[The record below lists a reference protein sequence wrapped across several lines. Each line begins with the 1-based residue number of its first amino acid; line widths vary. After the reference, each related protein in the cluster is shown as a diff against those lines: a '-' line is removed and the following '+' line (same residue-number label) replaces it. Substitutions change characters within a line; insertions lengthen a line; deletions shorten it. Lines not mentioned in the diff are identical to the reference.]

1 MPNRILVVDDDPT
14 VCELIQEVLVSSE
27 LQSLAILESNRVA
40 PHLAMEKFGAAF
52 LDVRM
57 PPPDG
62 IELTRRIRASDLNR
76 NTPIV
81 IITGEEDNA
90 VLGRAFDAGA
100 NFFLFKPIDRHRMLR
115 LIRVTEHSIQH
126 EGRRFQRVKTA
137 CQVSL
142 DCGEEHLD
150 GVTVDLSLGGMLVR
164 AARTLPVGS
173 AVRVDLQLQADRPAL
188 QIVARAV
195 RTSGGD
201 CTGLEIENPESD
213 RESQRLQEFLL
224 PLILAK
230 SD

>member
-14 VCELIQEVLVSSE
+14 VCELIQEVLASAE
-27 LQSLAILESNRVA
+27 LQSLAITQSEKIIPL
-40 PHLAMEKFGAAF
+40 LAMEKFGAVF

-62 IELTRRIRASDLNR
+62 IELTRRIRASGLNR
-76 NTPIV
+76 ATPIV

-90 VLGRAFDAGA
+90 VLGRAFEAGA

-115 LIRVTEHSIQH
+115 LIRVTERSIQH
-126 EGRRFQRVKTA
+126 EGRRYQRVRIVCLVMLHFGLEQLNGA
-137 CQVSL
+137 
-142 DCGEEHLD
+142 
-150 GVTVDLSLGGMLVR
+150 TVDLSLGGMLVR
-164 AARTLPVGS
+164 AARALPVGA
-173 AVRVDLQLQADRPAL
+173 AVRVDLQLQADRSPL
-188 QIVARAV
+188 QITARVV
-195 RTSGGD
+195 RVSGSD

-213 RESQRLQEFLL
+213 AESKRLQEFLL